1 MGEEQSAGWKMDDWV
16 KLTND
21 FIKAFDEVDLSG
33 MAQRESAK
41 STNLRNSQ
49 YVVMLH
55 EDSDSGIKHLHIV
68 ANRVDMEGNVND
80 DHCIHER
87 AMIAAFRVSEERR
100 WEQPQEVR
108 EGHIKILSFYC
119 KAALEDMESFS
130 WEAYDAFLKAHGY
143 GVEFRRDSND
153 KITGYTL
160 LWGHSRFKSSI
171 LGNNRNLTPSRIQDT
186 WKELHPEKEFKW
198 QSVRL
203 AETPQ
208 PVAPKT
214 KKYPQ
219 PKPEEKKP
227 SKPVPPAKVRQT
239 ITVGYREYPVEIPE
253 AVFKFF
259 QQNAAVPENAANSK
273 PENIIQ
279 TAVLLF
285 AGYVDGATTIA
296 DNCGGAGSSATDDW
310 GKKKPIKPVPPAKV
324 RQTIT
329 VGYREYPVEIPE
341 TVYNYFKENAV
352 VPENTLWTKP
362 EHILQTAVL
371 LFAGYVD
378 GATTIADNCGGA
390 GSSATDDWGKKKPDE
405 NDMAYAKRC
414 LERAQQLHVRPPRRG
429 MHL

>member
-1 MGEEQSAGWKMDDWV
+1 MIAKARAISHGGNMERYSVNKWKAHLVKLNKIPEGLEATTMWKLMEATQLKFRGKLNAHRPLKNTAIRIEVSPSEAQSAGWKMDDWV

-171 LGNNRNLTPSRIQDT
+171 LGKNRNLTPSRIQDT

-310 GKKKPIKPVPPAKV
+310 GKKKP
-324 RQTIT
+324 
-329 VGYREYPVEIPE
+329 
-341 TVYNYFKENAV
+341 
-352 VPENTLWTKP
+352 
-362 EHILQTAVL
+362 
-371 LFAGYVD
+371 
-378 GATTIADNCGGA
+378 
-390 GSSATDDWGKKKPDE
+390 DE
-405 NDMAYAKRC
+405 NDKAYAKRC

-429 MHL
+429 MHR

>member
-1 MGEEQSAGWKMDDWV
+1 MIAKARAISHGGNMERYSVNKWKPHLVKLNKIPEGLEATTMWKLMEATQLKFRGKLNAHRPLKNTAIRIEVSPSEAQSAGWKMDDWV

-21 FIKAFDEVDLSG
+21 FIKAFDEVDLSR

-108 EGHIKILSFYC
+108 EGHIKIMSFDC
-119 KAALEDMESFS
+119 KSALEDMESFS
-130 WEAYDAFLKAHGY
+130 WEAYEAYLKAHGY
-143 GVEFRRDSND
+143 GIEYRRDSDD

-160 LWGHSRFKSSI
+160 LWGHSRFKSSV
-171 LGNNRNLTPSRIQDT
+171 LGKNRNLTPSRIQDT

-198 QSVRL
+198 QPVRQ
-203 AETPQ
+203 AETPL

-219 PKPEEKKP
+219 PKPEEEKKP
-227 SKPVPPAKVRQT
+227 V
-239 ITVGYREYPVEIPE
+239 
-253 AVFKFF
+253 
-259 QQNAAVPENAANSK
+259 
-273 PENIIQ
+273 
-279 TAVLLF
+279 
-285 AGYVDGATTIA
+285 
-296 DNCGGAGSSATDDW
+296 
-310 GKKKPIKPVPPAKV
+310 KPVPPAKV

-341 TVYNYFKENAV
+341 TVFKFFQQNAS
-352 VPENTLWTKP
+352 VPDNAANSGP
-362 EHILQTAVL
+362 EHIFKTAVL

-405 NDMAYAKRC
+405 NDMAFAKRC

-429 MHL
+429 LHR